1 MRRFPVLFYFL
12 PLNLIQ
18 VQRFSPTA
26 AGAALLPVILIVF
39 ILSRWAGGL
48 VARYGSRVPLV
59 AGPMIVAA
67 GFVLF
72 LRPDASANYWT
83 MFFPAIVVLGVG
95 MAISV
100 APLTT
105 TVMNAV
111 DARWAGIASG
121 VNNAVSRTGGLLSV
135 AVFGIVMLQI
145 FAHRF
150 AESIQ
155 KIPLPTTAS
164 DSLYAQR
171 FDLAG
176 VNIPAGLDPA
186 LREAVRQAIDTSFV
200 SGFREL
206 MMFSAG
212 LAILSAFAAGLMIHG
227 ARTSSTPSKSN

>member
-1 MRRFPVLFYFL
+1 
-12 PLNLIQ
+12 
-18 VQRFSPTA
+18 
-26 AGAALLPVILIVF
+26 
-39 ILSRWAGGL
+39 
-48 VARYGSRVPLV
+48 
-59 AGPMIVAA
+59 MIAAA
-67 GFVLF
+67 GFALF
-72 LRPDASANYWT
+72 VRPERDANYWT
-83 MFFPAIVVLGVG
+83 TFFPAIVVLGVG

-111 DARWAGIASG
+111 DERWAGIASG
-121 VNNAVSRTGGLLSV
+121 VNNAVSRAAGLLSV

-227 ARTSSTPSKSN
+227 ARHRLRHRNRISFKRYSHIPVVVMLVIFLRRRRISAAGPV